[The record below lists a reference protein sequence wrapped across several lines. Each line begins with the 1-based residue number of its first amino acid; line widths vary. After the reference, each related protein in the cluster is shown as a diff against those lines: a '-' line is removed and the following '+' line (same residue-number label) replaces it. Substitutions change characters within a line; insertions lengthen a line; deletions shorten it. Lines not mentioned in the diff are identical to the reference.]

1 MAYKPG
7 NLNSF
12 LFKYTDQKTFQKLKC
27 KINTYEVYQRPEYMS
42 TFGGGHDLCI
52 DIDCAGNTNGCY
64 SKLGHSYEVPNG
76 NDAHTY
82 LAGSYNFTLQEIE
95 VFKII

>member
-1 MAYKPG
+1 
-7 NLNSF
+7 
-12 LFKYTDQKTFQKLKC
+12 
-27 KINTYEVYQRPEYMS
+27 MS

-52 DIDCAGNTNGCY
+52 DIDCIGTTNGSY
-64 SKLGHSYEVPNG
+64 SNLGHSYEAPNG
-76 NDAHTY
+76 NDARTN